1 MPRRPKAQKAGIGNP
16 CDQIGDMSSMASM
29 WAASMADALQPPSD
43 IHADTFAAVQ
53 ADIFGQMLSMPGP
66 PTNMNLNQALADFEK
81 EIDGIPPEAK
91 SALVQARRL
100 DPDIDG
106 ELVLQ
111 FLWATNFNVEVAAK
125 KLANYWEQRYRLFGP
140 EKFFLP
146 LTLKGALSEDSL
158 ALSRGYVQLLPC
170 NDSAGRAVIFM
181 DWSCH
186 EPGIGYDQSSMVR
199 VFWYIIHCAMQ
210 DTSCLQNGIIMLM
223 YPQEARLDQ
232 FDHALWNEVS
242 KCLALDLPVRW
253 RSTHIVHPNRFFSII
268 HPVFMSSL
276 PQNVQ
281 DRVVVH
287 QGTKMKVLANL
298 LRYALPWDKIPQE
311 IGGCIQLDFEKW
323 LAGRVEIENDSSTG
337 SKPVYEVVSSAL
349 GQGFSHMSQASKA
362 GNFGGFGVKVP
373 MLTSSGQRFTQF
385 DEGTTASASNFQDKK
400 PTAKALPAKKPIVVK
415 SGRKSDPRMDGAV
428 QAKLNDPTISL
439 LDALKIGGFQFPG
452 LDDSS
457 STPLYTVV
465 DADNVKIT
473 QRKNQLLRRIRMA
486 KKKQQSGNDT

>member
-1 MPRRPKAQKAGIGNP
+1 MQ
-16 CDQIGDMSSMASM
+16 
-29 WAASMADALQPPSD
+29 SD
-43 IHADTFAAVQ
+43 
-53 ADIFGQMLSMPGP
+53 L
-66 PTNMNLNQALADFEK
+66 L
-81 EIDGIPPEAK
+81 
-91 SALVQARRL
+91 
-100 DPDIDG
+100 
-106 ELVLQ
+106 
-111 FLWATNFNVEVAAK
+111 LWTEFS
-125 KLANYWEQRYRLFGP
+125 
-140 EKFFLP
+140 P
-146 LTLKGALSEDSL
+146 LTAYQLN
-158 ALSRGYVQLLPC
+158 SR
-170 NDSAGRAVIFM
+170 
-181 DWSCH
+181 
-186 EPGIGYDQSSMVR
+186 
-199 VFWYIIHCAMQ
+199 
-210 DTSCLQNGIIMLM
+210 
-223 YPQEARLDQ
+223 
-232 FDHALWNEVS
+232 
-242 KCLALDLPVRW
+242 
-253 RSTHIVHPNRFFSII
+253 
-268 HPVFMSSL
+268 
-276 PQNVQ
+276 
-281 DRVVVH
+281 
-287 QGTKMKVLANL
+287 
-298 LRYALPWDKIPQE
+298 DKIPQE